1 MVDGWYG
8 MGMGMGMGDGGGV
21 GGWVDGWVVD
31 MALLLCASV
40 ARLCDSVPP
49 LLCCSVAL

>member
-1 MVDGWYG
+1 MVWDGDG
-8 MGMGMGMGDGGGV
+8 DGDGGGV
-21 GGWVDGWVVD
+21 GEWVDEWVVD